1 MKKIFFSYSLK
12 NKSISIDDLKKL
24 KSNFLLLSQF
34 DIYIDILDN
43 FFNNNWTTTPIEIN
57 NDSINSYHQQFLK
70 NNLIKSD
77 LVCIINNS
85 SSINS
90 LWVQHEIILAEKQNI
105 PIINIPEN
113 YFFDFIQLKEKKDI
127 INSNLIKLLK

>member
-24 KSNFLLLSQF
+24 KSNLLLLSQF

-43 FFNNNWTTTPIEIN
+43 FFNNNCTITPIEIN

-85 SSINS
+85 SSLKSI
-90 LWVQHEIILAEKQNI
+90 WVQHEIILAKKQNI

-113 YFFDFIQLKEKKDI
+113 YFFDFIRLKEKKDI